1 MINFLFT
8 ALVLITPLVLNLA
21 NSEFFE
27 VPKMYTVYL
36 ISILLLVSHLFN
48 YLRGHSPL
56 IRKNPLFW
64 PLIIFL
70 ASQAVSTFF
79 SIDTHTSIYGYYSRL
94 NGGLLSLLSY
104 SIIFLVFSVYR
115 TPSLINWLTTI
126 SLISGFFVS
135 SYGILEH
142 FGIDK
147 GFWVQD
153 VQSRVFSTL
162 GQPNW
167 LAAYLCI
174 LLPIALD
181 RFLATKSALRFFY
194 LFLFTNFYLCLL
206 FTKSKSGI
214 IATLV
219 TLSLYSLIHLIKN
232 RKYHFSSL
240 LSSLIIGLILSLT
253 ITNPIK
259 DKLFLSQ
266 NPPSPPTS
274 TTPLLITP
282 SEDIRKI
289 VWQGSFDL
297 WRQFPL
303 FGTGPETFAYS
314 YYWTRPASHNL
325 TSEWNFIYNKAH
337 NEYLNYLATS
347 GSFGFLS
354 YLVLIGF
361 MVTALLGS
369 PALLTSLVSILI
381 TNFAGFSVVT
391 TSLYLFILP
400 LFVISPEPTEPS
412 SRFPNLFTK
421 NKLLQVV
428 AVIAVIITLLSI
440 LARLSAYILADI
452 AYHRQSLVEL
462 KYALSFRPDEPVY
475 LSKYALVLAESAV
488 PTKDKAQ
495 VPHVIKALDTA
506 ISISPFN
513 LNLWKERAQGF
524 YFLSLID
531 SQYYVYTL
539 DALTKATR
547 LAPTDASSFY
557 LLAKFYQNI
566 SEMDSAVANYQK
578 ALELKP
584 NYDHASFAL
593 GEIYFQQKKYEESE
607 DMFQKT
613 LSITPNNLQASEYL
627 TKIATQSST
636 SR

>member
-1 MINFLFT
+1 MINFSFT
-8 ALVLITPLVLNLA
+8 ALALIVPLILNLA

-27 VPKMYTVYL
+27 VPKMYSVYL
-36 ISILLLVSHLFN
+36 ISLLLLVSHLFN
-48 YLRGHSPL
+48 YFKGQSPL
-56 IRKNPLFW
+56 IRKNILFW
-64 PLIIFL
+64 PLIIFTL
-70 ASQAVSTFF
+70 SQFVSTFF
-79 SIDTHTSIYGYYSRL
+79 SIDTHTSIFGYYSRL

-104 SIIFLVFSVYR
+104 SVIFLVFSIYR
-115 TPSLINWLTTI
+115 TPQLINRMVSV
-126 SLISGFFVS
+126 SLFTGFIVS

-142 FGIDK
+142 FGVDK

-174 LLPIALD
+174 LLPLALD
-181 RFLATKSALRFFY
+181 RFLTTRSSLRFLF

-214 IATLV
+214 IAGLV
-219 TLSLYSLIHLIKN
+219 AIGIYSLIHLIKN
-232 RKYHFSSL
+232 RRHQIYPLIGSL
-240 LSSLIIGLILSLT
+240 LIGLILSLF

-259 DKLFLSQ
+259 DKLFPS
-266 NPPSPPTS
+266 PVKPSPPTES
-274 TTPLLITP
+274 TPLLITP

-289 VWQGSFDL
+289 VWQGSIDL

-303 FGTGPETFAYS
+303 FGTGPETFAFS

-347 GSFGFLS
+347 GTFGFVS

-361 MVTALLGS
+361 MLASLVSS
-369 PALLTSLVSILI
+369 PALLTAFISILI
-381 TNFAGFSVVT
+381 TNFAGFSVVA
-391 TSLYLFILP
+391 TSLYFFLLP
-400 LFVISPEPTEPS
+400 LLFLKPDSELPNSPIPNFF
-412 SRFPNLFTK
+412 SR
-421 NKLLQVV
+421 NKPVQVV
-428 AVIAVIITLLSI
+428 AIIATVILFLSL
-440 LARLSAYILADI
+440 LARLSAYFLADI
-452 AYHRQSLVEL
+452 AYHRQSLMDL
-462 KYALSFRPDEPVY
+462 KYALNFRPNEPIY
-475 LSKYALVLAESAV
+475 LSKYALLLAESSV
-488 PTKDKAQ
+488 STKDKSQ
-495 VPHVIKALDTA
+495 IPHVIKALDSA
-506 ISISPFN
+506 IAISPFN
-513 LNLWKERAQGF
+513 LNLWKERAQGY
-524 YFLSLID
+524 YFLSLLD

-566 SEMDSAVANYQK
+566 SEMDSAVTNYQQ
-578 ALELKP
+578 ALTLKP

-593 GEIYFQQKKYEESE
+593 GEIYFQQKKYQESK

-613 LSITPNNLQASEYL
+613 LSITPQNIQATDYL
-627 TKIATQSST
+627 ARIATQSST
-636 SR
+636 QK

>member
-8 ALVLITPLVLNLA
+8 ALVLLTPLVLNLA

-36 ISILLLVSHLFN
+36 ISLLLLISHLFN
-48 YLRGHSPL
+48 YFRGRAPL

-70 ASQAVSTFF
+70 LSQTVSTFF

-104 SIIFLVFSVYR
+104 AIIFLVFSVYR
-115 TPSLINWLTTI
+115 TPALTNWLTSA
-126 SLISGFFVS
+126 SLFTGFIAS

-174 LLPIALD
+174 LLPLALD
-181 RFLATKSALRFFY
+181 QFIKSKSALRFLY
-194 LFLFTNFYLCLL
+194 LFLFSNFYLCLL

-214 IATLV
+214 IAALV
-219 TLSLYSLIHLIKN
+219 ALALYSLIHLIKN
-232 RKYHFSSL
+232 RQKQFFSLIGSL
-240 LSSLIIGLILSLT
+240 LVGLVLSLS

-259 DKLFLSQ
+259 DRLF
-266 NPPSPPTS
+266 PSRFEPVAPTT

-289 VWQGSFDL
+289 VWQGSIDL

-314 YYWTRPASHNL
+314 YYWTRPSSHNL

-347 GSFGFLS
+347 GSFGFVS

-361 MVTALLGS
+361 MIALLLSS
-369 PALLTSLVSILI
+369 PALLTAFVSILI

-391 TSLYLFILP
+391 TSLYFFMLP
-400 LFVISPEPTEPS
+400 LFVANPNSIDQS
-412 SRFPNLFTK
+412 SHYPNFFTK
-421 NKLLQVV
+421 NKPLRLI
-428 AVIAVIITLLSI
+428 AFIAVIVMFLSSI
-440 LARLSAYILADI
+440 ARLSAYFLADV
-452 AYHRQSLVEL
+452 AYHRQSLAEL
-462 KYALSFRPDEPVY
+462 KYALNFRPDEPVY
-475 LSKYALVLAESAV
+475 LSKYALVLAESSAT
-488 PTKDKAQ
+488 TKDKSQ
-495 VPHVIKALDTA
+495 IPHVVKALDTA

-531 SQYYVYTL
+531 SKYYVYTI

-566 SEMDSAVANYQK
+566 SELESATTNYQK
-578 ALELKP
+578 ALTLKP

-593 GEIYFQQKKYEESE
+593 GEIYFQQKKYQESK
-607 DMFQKT
+607 DMFEKT

-627 TKIATQSST
+627 TRIATQPST

>member
-8 ALVLITPLVLNLA
+8 ALVLIVPLILNLA

-36 ISILLLVSHLFN
+36 ISLLLLVSHLFN
-48 YLRGHSPL
+48 YLLGNAPL
-56 IRKNPLFW
+56 VRKNLLFW

-70 ASQAVSTFF
+70 LSQAVSTFF

-104 SIIFLVFSVYR
+104 SIIFLTFSVYR
-115 TPSLINWLTTI
+115 TPTLTSWLTSA
-126 SLISGFFVS
+126 SLFTGLIVS

-174 LLPIALD
+174 LLPLALD
-181 RFLATKSALRFFY
+181 RFLSSSRPIHKSYFIFLTSIFY
-194 LFLFTNFYLCLL
+194 ICLL

-214 IATLV
+214 LAALI
-219 TLSLYSLIHLIKN
+219 SLTMYSLIHLYKN
-232 RKYHFSSL
+232 RFRPHFTFYLPSGRHGL
-240 LSSLIIGLILSLT
+240 LLFTLVFFSVS

-259 DKLFLSQ
+259 DILF
-266 NPPSPPTS
+266 PSRFEPTS
-274 TTPLLITP
+274 PTTITPLLITP
-282 SEDIRKI
+282 SKDIRKI
-289 VWQGSFDL
+289 VWQGSIDL

-314 YYWTRPASHNL
+314 YYWTRPSSHNL

-347 GSFGFLS
+347 GSFGFIS

-361 MVTALLGS
+361 MIYTLKS
-369 PALLTSLVSILI
+369 FPALLASFVSILI

-391 TSLYLFILP
+391 TSLYFFLLPTFIAQDQITIP
-400 LFVISPEPTEPS
+400 RTSPNTIQKFFSLCLILVS
-412 SRFPNLFTK
+412 SYW
-421 NKLLQVV
+421 LLV
-428 AVIAVIITLLSI
+428 TFK
-440 LARLSAYILADI
+440 YFLADI
-452 AYHRQSLVEL
+452 AYHRQSLTEL
-462 KYALSFRPDEPVY
+462 RYALNFRPDEPVY
-475 LSKYALVLAESAV
+475 LSKYALVLAESSAA
-488 PTKDKAQ
+488 TKDKSQ
-495 VPHVIKALDTA
+495 IPHVVKALDTA

-531 SQYYVYTL
+531 SKYYVYTV

-566 SEMDSAVANYQK
+566 SEMDSAITNYQH
-578 ALELKP
+578 ALTLKP

-593 GEIYFQQKKYEESE
+593 GEIFYQQKKYSESKI
-607 DMFQKT
+607 MFDKT
-613 LSITPNNLQASEYL
+613 LLLAPSNTDAKEYL
-627 TKIATQSST
+627 DKISNLAI
-636 SR
+636 